1 MALDKTYS
9 MINWVK
15 LSQKRKMK
23 IVADMKGEEEPHR
36 TPDQTQGNRN
46 IIKRI
51 YPKMLVRAIKI
62 DLVPMTLN

>member
-1 MALDKTYS
+1 
-9 MINWVK
+9 
-15 LSQKRKMK
+15 MK